1 MSASRPVARAAARGG
16 VVPSEALS
24 DEPALPVGL
33 RLRDVRMVPVA
44 VTAWAVA
51 LLVSFL
57 PGAAGIV
64 IATAAPA
71 AVTALAIRRCR
82 TRAGGGER
90 WSPRLAKRTDP
101 SPEVRGTASAG
112 SRPGSPRPGSPSLG
126 ARTLDAIARAAPL
139 AIVCL
144 AIAAAIAG
152 AAAAAAPARDQAAG
166 LAGHAVTAEVS
177 VRSLPSFGADGRLWA
192 DADTLRLGPG
202 EDPGPLQVPVR
213 IGIPPDAHAATLGPG
228 TVLRLMAE
236 AKGTDPGERAALV
249 LFANGD
255 VEQLSRGGPV
265 ERLAGDVRAAFI
277 ERSQRLPEPGS
288 ELLPGLAVGDVRAV
302 SDDLDTA
309 MKASGLSHLT
319 AVSGSNLALVAAAGF
334 GIVALCGGGR
344 TTRIVVAAL
353 ALAGFV
359 VLVTPQP
366 SVIRAAAMAGVAM
379 AALLLGRPRAGLS
392 VLLLAV
398 TVLLLADPRLAAA
411 PGFALSAAATAG
423 LIVLAPPLAAGL
435 GRRLPGPV
443 ALAIAVPL
451 SAQLACGPIIAL
463 FATQQS
469 LVSVIAN
476 LLAEPASPI
485 ATVLGLL
492 ACLAMPV
499 PPLADLFAAAAWL
512 PSAWIAQ
519 TAVTTAAL
527 PLATIEAPAGIGTAF
542 AVAALSAGV
551 FWVIVRRR
559 PLRGPWRVLV
569 GGLLAVAIGAAAGWG
584 IVTGPVALLQRPADW
599 AIAMCDIGQG
609 DAVLVRSSGRTMLID
624 TGPDPEPL
632 RRCLDDLGV
641 TRLDLLV
648 LTHFDHDHA
657 GASDVAVGRADVVL
671 HGPVD
676 TAAHQHQLDRLER
689 GGAEI
694 LEAAAGTTGRLGG
707 ADWRVLWPRRAEKV
721 FPPGNDAGVI
731 LQISGGGVPRS
742 LFLADLSAT
751 SQGMLRRLAHP
762 HDETVVKVAHHGS
775 ADQDPQLY
783 ADLDP
788 ALALISVGAGNDY
801 GHPRASTLDMLRALR
816 TPIVRTDQRGTI
828 LVSEGEEGLRVW
840 TQRPAPTDSGPP
852 GGHATSAP
860 TESPTRGPATSTGR
874 AGQPA
879 PEPLATST
887 ARAP

>member
-1 MSASRPVARAAARGG
+1 MSSAAGATPDSPRQ
-16 VVPSEALS
+16 
-24 DEPALPVGL
+24 

-44 VTAWAVA
+44 LTAWAVA
-51 LLVSFL
+51 LLLGFL
-57 PGAAGIV
+57 PVLAGPTCEI
-64 IATAAPA
+64 TA
-71 AVTALAIRRCR
+71 VLASILLVA
-82 TRAGGGER
+82 RARVGLVARARVGGGR
-90 WSPRLAKRTDP
+90 PTTDHARPGADRLRRARGD
-101 SPEVRGTASAG
+101 RGTAAERG
-112 SRPGSPRPGSPSLG
+112 RLPFAL
-126 ARTLDAIARAAPL
+126 ARAAPL
-139 AIVCL
+139 GLVCL
-144 AIAAAIAG
+144 TVAAGIGASIALAQ
-152 AAAAAAPARDQAAG
+152 PARDRAAE
-166 LAGHAVTAEVS
+166 LTGHVVTAEVS
-177 VRSLPSFGADGRLWA
+177 VRSLPSLGADGRLWA
-192 DADTLRLGPG
+192 DADTRRLGPG
-202 EDPGPLQVPVR
+202 DDPAPLQVPVR
-213 IGIPPDAHAATLGPG
+213 VGIPPDARSATLGPG
-228 TVLRLMAE
+228 TVLRLTAQT
-236 AKGTDPGERAALV
+236 KRTDPGERAALV
-249 LFANGD
+249 LFAEGPA
-255 VEQLSRGGPV
+255 EQLSRGGPV
-265 ERLAGDVRAAFI
+265 ERIAGDVRAAFI
-277 ERSQRLPEPGS
+277 ARAQRLPEPGS

-302 SDDLDTA
+302 SDELDAA

-344 TTRIVVAAL
+344 IVRIAVAAL

-392 VLLLAV
+392 VLLLAI

-423 LIVLAPPLAAGL
+423 LIALAPPLAAGL
-435 GRRLPGPV
+435 ERWLPGPV

-469 LVSVIAN
+469 LVSAVAN

-527 PLATIEAPAGIGTAF
+527 PLATIEAPAGIVTAL
-542 AVAALSAGV
+542 AVAALSAGM
-551 FWVIVRRR
+551 FWMIVPHR
-559 PLRGPWRVLV
+559 PLRAPWRAIA
-569 GGLLAVAIGAAAGWG
+569 GGLTAVLAGTAAGFG
-584 IVTGPVALLQRPADW
+584 IVAGPVATLQRPSDW
-599 AIAMCDIGQG
+599 GIAMCDIGQG
-609 DAVLVRSSGRTMLID
+609 DAVLVRSAERSMLID
-624 TGPDPEPL
+624 TGPDPDPL
-632 RRCLDDLGV
+632 RRCLDELGIA
-641 TRLDLLV
+641 RLDVLV

-657 GASDVAVGRADVVL
+657 GASDVLVGRADIVL

-689 GGAEI
+689 AGAQI
-694 LEAAAGTTGRLGG
+694 VAASAGMTGRLGG
-707 ADWRVLWPRRAEKV
+707 ADWRVLWPRRDEKV
-721 FPPGNDAGVI
+721 FPAGNDAGVV
-731 LQISGGGVPRS
+731 LQIEGGGVPRS
-742 LFLADLSAT
+742 LFLADLSAA
-751 SQGMLRRLAHP
+751 SQAMLRRLAHP

-788 ALALISVGAGNDY
+788 ALALISVGEGNDY
-801 GHPRASTLDMLRALR
+801 GHPRAKTLDMLRALR
-816 TPIVRTDQRGTI
+816 APILRTDQRGTI
-828 LVSEGEEGLRVW
+828 LVSEGEEGLQVW
-840 TQRPAPTDSGPP
+840 AERPAPADG
-852 GGHATSAP
+852 AP
-860 TESPTRGPATSTGR
+860 SDGARSDGAPSDGR
-874 AGQPA
+874 ATAAPIASPARASEPMPA
-879 PEPLATST
+879 PT

>member
-1 MSASRPVARAAARGG
+1 MSPPEHGTPAAARSG
-16 VVPSEALS
+16 VVPPESSSA
-24 DEPALPVGL
+24 DPAPPIRR

-44 VTAWAVA
+44 VTAWAIA

-57 PGAAGIV
+57 PGVAGIV
-64 IATAAPA
+64 IAL
-71 AVTALAIRRCR
+71 AVLGVVVVLVARR
-82 TRAGGGER
+82 
-90 WSPRLAKRTDP
+90 S
-101 SPEVRGTASAG
+101 SSAV
-112 SRPGSPRPGSPSLG
+112 PVFASPSG
-126 ARTLDAIARAAPL
+126 APSRGVLSRGPRTLDAVARAAPL

-144 AIAAAIAG
+144 AVAAAIGG
-152 AAAAAAPARDQAAG
+152 AAAATAPARDQAAA

-177 VRSLPSFGADGRLWA
+177 VRSLPSLGADGRLWT
-192 DADTLRLGPG
+192 DADTSRLGPG
-202 EDPGPLQVPVR
+202 DDPRPLQVPVR

-228 TVLRLMAE
+228 TVLRLTAE

-249 LFANGD
+249 LFAKGAA
-255 VEQLSRGGPV
+255 EQLSRGGPV
-265 ERLAGDVRAAFI
+265 ERLAGDVRATFI
-277 ERSQRLPEPGS
+277 ERTQRLPEPGS

-319 AVSGSNLALVAAAGF
+319 AVSGSNLALVAAAAF

-344 TTRIVVAAL
+344 VFRITVAVL

-392 VLLLAV
+392 VLLLAI

-435 GRRLPGPV
+435 GRRLPRPV

-469 LVSVIAN
+469 LVSVVAN

-485 ATVLGLL
+485 ATILGLL

-499 PPLADLFAAAAWL
+499 PALADLFAAAAWL

-527 PLATIEAPAGIGTAF
+527 PLATIETPAGIGSAL
-542 AVAALSAGV
+542 AVAALSACA
-551 FWVIVRRR
+551 FWVIAPHR
-559 PLRGPWRVLV
+559 PLRAGWRAIV
-569 GGLLAVAIGAAAGWG
+569 GGLGAVVIGTAAGWG
-584 IVTGPVALLQRPADW
+584 IVTGPVSLLQRPADW
-599 AIAMCDIGQG
+599 GIAMCDIGQG
-609 DAVLVRSSGRTMLID
+609 DAVLVRSAGRTMLID
-624 TGPDPEPL
+624 TGPDPDPL
-632 RRCLDDLGV
+632 RRCLDDLGI

-657 GASDVAVGRADVVL
+657 GASDALVGRADVVL

-689 GGAEI
+689 GGAQI
-694 LEAAAGTTGRLGG
+694 MEAAAGMTGRLGG
-707 ADWRVLWPRRAEKV
+707 ADWRVLWPRRDEKV

-731 LQISGGGVPRS
+731 LQVTGGGVPRS
-742 LFLADLSAT
+742 LFLADLSAE

-788 ALALISVGAGNDY
+788 ALALISVGEGNDY
-801 GHPRASTLDMLRALR
+801 GHPRVQTLDMLQALR
-816 TPIVRTDQRGTI
+816 TPILRTDQRGTI

-840 TQRPAPTDSGPP
+840 TERPV
-852 GGHATSAP
+852 
-860 TESPTRGPATSTGR
+860 PAADGRST
-874 AGQPA
+874 PH
-879 PEPLATST
+879 PLPTST

>member
-1 MSASRPVARAAARGG
+1 
-16 VVPSEALS
+16 
-24 DEPALPVGL
+24 
-33 RLRDVRMVPVA
+33 MVPVA
-44 VTAWAVA
+44 VTAWAIA

-57 PGAAGIV
+57 PGGAGIV
-64 IATAAPA
+64 IAAAA
-71 AVTALAIRRCR
+71 TGIVTVLLVRHSSSAVPVSASPSGALSRGVLSRR
-82 TRAGGGER
+82 TRTCNA
-90 WSPRLAKRTDP
+90 
-101 SPEVRGTASAG
+101 V
-112 SRPGSPRPGSPSLG
+112 
-126 ARTLDAIARAAPL
+126 ARAAPL

-144 AIAAAIAG
+144 AVAGAIAG
-152 AAAAAAPARDQAAG
+152 AAAATDPARDQAAA

-177 VRSLPSFGADGRLWA
+177 VRSLPSLGADGRLWA

-202 EDPGPLQVPVR
+202 DDPLPLQVPVR

-228 TVLRLMAE
+228 TVLRLLAE

-249 LFANGD
+249 LFAKGA
-255 VEQLSRGGPV
+255 EQVSRGGPV
-265 ERLAGDVRAAFI
+265 ELLAGDVRAAFI
-277 ERSQRLPEPGS
+277 ERTQRLPQPGP

-319 AVSGSNLALVAAAGF
+319 AVSGSNLALVAAAAF

-344 TTRIVVAAL
+344 VIRIGVAVL

-392 VLLLAV
+392 VLLLAI

-435 GRRLPGPV
+435 GRRLPRPV

-469 LVSVIAN
+469 LVSVVAN

-485 ATVLGLL
+485 ATILGLL

-527 PLATIEAPAGIGTAF
+527 PLATIETPAGIGSAL
-542 AVAALSAGV
+542 AVAALSACA
-551 FWVIVRRR
+551 FWAIAPHR
-559 PLRGPWRVLV
+559 PLRVGWRVIV
-569 GGLLAVAIGAAAGWG
+569 GGLGAVAVGTAAGWG
-584 IVTGPVALLQRPADW
+584 IVTGPVSVLQRPTDW
-599 AIAMCDIGQG
+599 GIAMCDIGQG
-609 DAVLVRSSGRTMLID
+609 DAALVRSSGHTMLID
-624 TGPDPEPL
+624 TGPDPDPL
-632 RRCLDDLGV
+632 RRCLDALGIV
-641 TRLDLLV
+641 RLDLLV

-657 GASDVAVGRADVVL
+657 GASDALVGRADVVL
-671 HGPVD
+671 HGPAD

-689 GGAEI
+689 GGAQI
-694 LEAAAGTTGRLGG
+694 MDAAAGMTGRLGG
-707 ADWRVLWPRRAEKV
+707 ADWRVLWPRREEKV

-731 LQISGGGVPRS
+731 LQIAGGGVPRS
-742 LFLADLSAT
+742 LFLADLSAE

-783 ADLDP
+783 TDLAP
-788 ALALISVGAGNDY
+788 ALALISVGEGNDY
-801 GHPRASTLDMLRALR
+801 GHPRVQTLDLLRALR
-816 TPIVRTDQRGTI
+816 TPILRTDQRGTI
-828 LVSEGEEGLRVW
+828 LVSEGDEGLHVW
-840 TQRPAPTDSGPP
+840 TERPGPAGGAAPDGRSTVAPTAGRSGA
-852 GGHATSAP
+852 G
-860 TESPTRGPATSTGR
+860 RST
-874 AGQPA
+874 PH
-879 PEPLATST
+879 PLPTST

>member
-1 MSASRPVARAAARGG
+1 
-16 VVPSEALS
+16 
-24 DEPALPVGL
+24 
-33 RLRDVRMVPVA
+33 
-44 VTAWAVA
+44 
-51 LLVSFL
+51 
-57 PGAAGIV
+57 
-64 IATAAPA
+64 
-71 AVTALAIRRCR
+71 
-82 TRAGGGER
+82 
-90 WSPRLAKRTDP
+90 
-101 SPEVRGTASAG
+101 
-112 SRPGSPRPGSPSLG
+112 
-126 ARTLDAIARAAPL
+126 
-139 AIVCL
+139 
-144 AIAAAIAG
+144 
-152 AAAAAAPARDQAAG
+152 
-166 LAGHAVTAEVS
+166 
-177 VRSLPSFGADGRLWA
+177 
-192 DADTLRLGPG
+192 
-202 EDPGPLQVPVR
+202 
-213 IGIPPDAHAATLGPG
+213 
-228 TVLRLMAE
+228 
-236 AKGTDPGERAALV
+236 
-249 LFANGD
+249 
-255 VEQLSRGGPV
+255 
-265 ERLAGDVRAAFI
+265 VRAAFI
-277 ERSQRLPEPGS
+277 ERTQRLPEPGS

-302 SDDLDTA
+302 SDDLDAA

-344 TTRIVVAAL
+344 RLRIAVAVL

-379 AALLLGRPRAGLS
+379 AALLIGRPRAGLS

-398 TVLLLADPRLAAA
+398 AVLLLGDPHLAAA

-435 GRRLPGPV
+435 ERRLPRPV

-469 LVSVIAN
+469 LVSVLAN

-492 ACLAMPV
+492 ACLAMPF

-527 PLATIEAPAGIGTAF
+527 PLATIEAPAGIAS
-542 AVAALSAGV
+542 ALVVAALSAGV
-551 FWVIVRRR
+551 FWVIAPHR
-559 PLRGPWRVLV
+559 PLRAPWRTVV
-569 GGLLAVAIGAAAGWG
+569 GGLLAVVVGTTAGWG

-609 DAVLVRSSGRTMLID
+609 DAVLVRSAGRTMLID
-624 TGPDPEPL
+624 TGPDPDPL

-641 TRLDLLV
+641 VRLDMLV

-657 GASDVAVGRADVVL
+657 GASDVVVGRADVVL

-676 TAAHQHQLDRLER
+676 TAPHQHQLDRLER
-689 GGAEI
+689 GGAQI
-694 LEAAAGTTGRLGG
+694 VDAAAGMTGRLGG
-707 ADWRVLWPRRAEKV
+707 ADWRVLWPRRDEKV

-731 LQISGGGVPRS
+731 LQIEGGGVPRS
-742 LFLADLSAT
+742 LFLADLSAA

-788 ALALISVGAGNDY
+788 ALALISVGEGNDY
-801 GHPRASTLDMLRALR
+801 GHPRAVTLAMLQALHA
-816 TPIVRTDQRGTI
+816 PILRTDQRGTI
-828 LVSEGEEGLRVW
+828 LVSEGEAGLRVW
-840 TQRPAPTDSGPP
+840 TERPGQGQGDPP
-852 GGHATSAP
+852 A
-860 TESPTRGPATSTGR
+860 ESPTAVSSARPAREG
-874 AGQPA
+874 APA
-879 PEPLATST
+879 PGPRPSPS